1 MRNQLNT
8 ENLGTS
14 SPMYVILFTVLT
26 VFSIVFLYEFGYK
39 YASKSIQKW
48 HNSANLK

>member
-1 MRNQLNT
+1 MNKTKRT
-8 ENLGTS
+8 IGK
-14 SPMYVILFTVLT
+14 PMYVILFTVLT

-48 HNSANLK
+48 QNSTNSN